1 MQYLDFER
9 LEAID
14 PHAYQ
19 TQKPYPWVN
28 PERLI
33 TDEGYEALMDTLP
46 ELSLF
51 EKVYGLRRAHGQLP
65 HDRYN
70 LEYSPDLPLAD
81 PWKTFMGELTNG
93 RYERA
98 LCRILGCERLNLRF
112 HWHYQ
117 PAGCA
122 VSPHCDSLKKAG
134 SHLFYLNREE
144 EWDPSWGGQTLVLD
158 DGGRFDRTSAPD
170 FDEFED
176 IIASQASGN
185 RSFLFTQQ
193 HNSWHGVEEIRSSAG
208 EMRRVLIVV
217 LEHVRPFQRIQT
229 FFSRRRGGLS
239 AGLRA
244 FLWAEGS
251 PPG

>member
-28 PERLI
+28 PEGLI
-33 TDEGYEALMDTLP
+33 HDEGYEELLNTLP
-46 ELSLF
+46 ALSLF
-51 EKVYGLRRAHGQLP
+51 KEVYGVKRAHGQMP
-65 HDRYN
+65 HDRHN
-70 LEYSPDLPLAD
+70 LEYHPDLPLED
-81 PWKTFMGELTNG
+81 PWKVFMNELTDG

-98 LCRILGCERLNLRF
+98 LCRIMGFDKLDLRF

-117 PAGCA
+117 AAGCA

-134 SHLFYLNREE
+134 SHLFYLNREKA
-144 EWDPSWGGQTLVLD
+144 WDSSWGGQTLVLD
-158 DGGRFDRTSAPD
+158 DGGRFDRSSAPAFSD
-170 FDEFED
+170 FDD
-176 IIASQASGN
+176 VIASQATGN

-193 HNSWHGVEEIRSSAG
+193 HNSWHGVEEIRCPEG

-217 LEHVRPFQRIQT
+217 LEHVRPFQRIRRL
-229 FFSRRRGGLS
+229 FSRNR
-239 AGLRA
+239 
-244 FLWAEGS
+244 
-251 PPG
+251 